1 MVESTLQKKFFL
13 RKSVKKGNNEQ
24 SHKCIRKTLF
34 LRSIVALFLPIF
46 QRLEDE
52 LQKTLAEFQEK
63 VSIVFEKSDVT
74 TSPDYVFCFRL
85 ASLLV
90 DFEQLYDLCELHK
103 SCFKLLSNGWFQG
116 GYTNID
122 QLCLL
127 REKITSNPVLVV
139 TNWQLSMTNE

>member
-1 MVESTLQKKFFL
+1 MLWEVFFIIVWFADAISNSCTFLFVFMSCQTSSLLFEIILSNLKLVELTLQKKIFL

-63 VSIVFEKSDVT
+63 VSIVFEKSGVT

-85 ASLLV
+85 ASLL
-90 DFEQLYDLCELHK
+90 EE
-103 SCFKLLSNGWFQG
+103 
-116 GYTNID
+116 
-122 QLCLL
+122 
-127 REKITSNPVLVV
+127 
-139 TNWQLSMTNE
+139 

>member
-1 MVESTLQKKFFL
+1 MHFFVCLYVLPNVILVIRNYTFEFEIGWIDFTKKFFL

-63 VSIVFEKSDVT
+63 VSIVFEKSGVT

-85 ASLLV
+85 ASLL
-90 DFEQLYDLCELHK
+90 EE
-103 SCFKLLSNGWFQG
+103 
-116 GYTNID
+116 
-122 QLCLL
+122 
-127 REKITSNPVLVV
+127 
-139 TNWQLSMTNE
+139 